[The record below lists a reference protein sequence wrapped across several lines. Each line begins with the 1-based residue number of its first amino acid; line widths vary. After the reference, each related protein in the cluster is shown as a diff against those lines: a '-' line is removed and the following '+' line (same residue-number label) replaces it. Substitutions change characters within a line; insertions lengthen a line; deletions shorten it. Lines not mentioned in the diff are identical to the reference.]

1 MSTLAII
8 AAMPQEIH
16 DLALALDHVQEE
28 QFRHLRIL
36 RGNYGAHEL
45 LVIESGIGKVNAA
58 IATAHV
64 IARYQPRAVINT
76 GSAGG
81 LGQNVHIGDVVIASH
96 TAHHDVDVRAF
107 GYALGQVPR
116 LPERYAADPELGTA
130 AVIAASHF
138 ESANVHHG
146 LIVSGDQF
154 IDHSD
159 KVARIRADFPEVL
172 AVEME
177 AAAIAQTCHQLA
189 TPCVVIRAISDH
201 ADEKADISFDEFVAQ
216 AGRQSARMV
225 LSLAENLAKL
235 EV

>member
-1 MSTLAII
+1 MSAIAVI

-16 DLALALDHVQEE
+16 DLAQALDAPREE
-28 QFRHLRIL
+28 RFRHLRIL
-36 RGNYGAHEL
+36 RGGYGAHEL

-64 IARYQPRAVINT
+64 IAKYQPRAVINT

-81 LGQNVHIGDVVIASH
+81 LGENVHIGDVVIASH

-107 GYALGQVPR
+107 GYAVGQVPR
-116 LPERYAADPELGTA
+116 LPQRYPADPDLGTA

-138 ESANVHHG
+138 EGADVHHG

-154 IDHSD
+154 IDHQD
-159 KVARIRADFPEVL
+159 KVARIRADFPDVL

-216 AGRQSARMV
+216 AGHQSARMV
-225 LSLAENLAKL
+225 LALTAALS
-235 EV
+235 

>member
-1 MSTLAII
+1 MSTIAII
-8 AAMPQEIH
+8 AAMPPEIQ
-16 DLALALDHVQEE
+16 DLALALSNVQEE
-28 QFRHLRIL
+28 RFRHLRIL
-36 RGNYGAHEL
+36 RGEYGAHEL

-64 IARYQPRAVINT
+64 IARHQPRAVINT

-81 LGQNVHIGDVVIASH
+81 LGKNVHIGDVVIASH

-107 GYALGQVPR
+107 GYAMGQVPR
-116 LPERYAADPELGTA
+116 LPERYAADPDLGTA

-138 ESANVHHG
+138 EDANVHHG

-154 IDHSD
+154 IDHRD
-159 KVARIRADFPEVL
+159 KIARIRTDFPEVL

-177 AAAIAQTCHQLA
+177 AAAIAQTCHQLG

-201 ADEKADISFDEFVAQ
+201 ADEQADLSFDEFVAQ
-216 AGRQSARMV
+216 AGHQSARMV
-225 LSLAENLAKL
+225 LALAAAL
-235 EV
+235 ER